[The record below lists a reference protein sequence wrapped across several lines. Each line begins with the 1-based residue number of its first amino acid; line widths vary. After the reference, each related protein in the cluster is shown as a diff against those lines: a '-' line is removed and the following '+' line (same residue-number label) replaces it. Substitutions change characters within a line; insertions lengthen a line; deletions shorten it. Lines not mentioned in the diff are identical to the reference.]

1 MQNPIEI
8 KAKTLEEAL
17 IQASIALNC
26 PIINLQYE
34 VIQTPSKGF
43 LNIGK
48 KEAIILVGVKESVKE
63 VKEESVKET
72 NTKENHQNNIEEK
85 KQKLETETPQEEI
98 ITPKPPK
105 KNLKEESHNGDKL
118 HEIKQELKDLFSHL
132 PYKINKIITPKPP
145 KKNLKEESHNGDK
158 LHEIKQELKDLFS
171 HLPYKINKVEV
182 SFYEPGVLLINIDGE
197 DSALLIGEKGYRYKA
212 LSYLLFNWIHPTY
225 GYSIRLEIST
235 FLQNQE
241 KVMEAQL
248 QSVIMTVHEVGK
260 GQMKAPDGVLTY
272 IALKKLRKAFPN
284 KYVSI
289 KTNLN
294 DEKYIVINDFNNE

>member
-43 LNIGK
+43 LSIGK
-48 KEAIILVGVKESVKE
+48 KEAIILASVKESVKE
-63 VKEESVKET
+63 VKEESVKEID
-72 NTKENHQNNIEEK
+72 TKGIHQNAEEK
-85 KQKLETETPQEEI
+85 KQNLETETPQEER
-98 ITPKPPK
+98 
-105 KNLKEESHNGDKL
+105 
-118 HEIKQELKDLFSHL
+118 
-132 PYKINKIITPKPP
+132 ITPKPP

-182 SFYEPGVLLINIDGE
+182 SLYEPGVLLIDIDGE

-212 LSYLLFNWIHPTY
+212 LSYLLFNWIHPAY

>member
-43 LNIGK
+43 LSIGK
-48 KEAIILVGVKESVKE
+48 KEAIILAGVKESVKE

-72 NTKENHQNNIEEK
+72 NTKEIHQNAEEK
-85 KQKLETETPQEEI
+85 KQKLETETPQEEK

-105 KNLKEESHNGDKL
+105 KNLKEESH
-118 HEIKQELKDLFSHL
+118 S
-132 PYKINKIITPKPP
+132 
-145 KKNLKEESHNGDK
+145 GDK

-182 SFYEPGVLLINIDGE
+182 SLYEPGVLLIDIDGE

>member
-1 MQNPIEI
+1 MQNFIEI

-63 VKEESVKET
+63 IQEESVKET
-72 NTKENHQNNIEEK
+72 NTKEIHQNAEEK
-85 KQKLETETPQEEI
+85 KQNSEIETPQEEI
-98 ITPKPPK
+98 TTPKPPK

-118 HEIKQELKDLFSHL
+118 HEIE
-132 PYKINKIITPKPP
+132 
-145 KKNLKEESHNGDK
+145 
-158 LHEIKQELKDLFS
+158 QELKDLFS

-182 SFYEPGVLLINIDGE
+182 SLYEPGVLLIDIDGE

-212 LSYLLFNWIHPTY
+212 LSYLLFNWIHSAY
-225 GYSIRLEIST
+225 GYNIRLEIST

-241 KVMEAQL
+241 KVMEVQL
-248 QSVIMTVHEVGK
+248 QSTIMTVHEVGK
-260 GQMKAPDGVLTY
+260 GQMKALDGVLTY

>member
-1 MQNPIEI
+1 MQNFIEI

-43 LNIGK
+43 LSIGK
-48 KEAIILVGVKESVKE
+48 KEAIILAGVKESVKE

-72 NTKENHQNNIEEK
+72 NTKEIHQNHQNNIEEK

-105 KNLKEESHNGDKL
+105 KN
-118 HEIKQELKDLFSHL
+118 
-132 PYKINKIITPKPP
+132 P
-145 KKNLKEESHNGDK
+145 KEESHNGDK

-182 SFYEPGVLLINIDGE
+182 SLYEPGVLLIDIDGE

-212 LSYLLFNWIHPTY
+212 LSYLLFNWIHPAY

-248 QSVIMTVHEVGK
+248 QSTIMTVHEVGK

>member
-48 KEAIILVGVKESVKE
+48 KEAIILASVKESVKE
-63 VKEESVKET
+63 VKEESVKEID
-72 NTKENHQNNIEEK
+72 TKEIHQSTEEK
-85 KQKLETETPQEEI
+85 QNLETETPQEER

-105 KNLKEESHNGDKL
+105 K
-118 HEIKQELKDLFSHL
+118 
-132 PYKINKIITPKPP
+132 T
-145 KKNLKEESHNGDK
+145 LKEESHNGDK

-182 SFYEPGVLLINIDGE
+182 SLYEPGVLLIDIDGE

-212 LSYLLFNWIHPTY
+212 LSYLLFNWIHPAY

-248 QSVIMTVHEVGK
+248 QSTIMTVHEVGK

>member
-48 KEAIILVGVKESVKE
+48 KEAIILAGVKESVKE

-85 KQKLETETPQEEI
+85 KQKLETETPQEE
-98 ITPKPPK
+98 
-105 KNLKEESHNGDKL
+105 
-118 HEIKQELKDLFSHL
+118 
-132 PYKINKIITPKPP
+132 IITPKPP

-212 LSYLLFNWIHPTY
+212 LSYLLFNWIHPAY

>member
-34 VIQTPSKGF
+34 VVQTPSKGF
-43 LNIGK
+43 LSIGK
-48 KEAIILVGVKESVKE
+48 KEAIILASVKESVKE
-63 VKEESVKET
+63 IKEESVKET
-72 NTKENHQNNIEEK
+72 NTKEIHQSAEEK
-85 KQKLETETPQEEI
+85 KQNLETETPQEEI

-105 KNLKEESHNGDKL
+105 KNPKEESH
-118 HEIKQELKDLFSHL
+118 S
-132 PYKINKIITPKPP
+132 
-145 KKNLKEESHNGDK
+145 GDK

-182 SFYEPGVLLINIDGE
+182 SLYEPGVLLIDIDGE

-212 LSYLLFNWIHPTY
+212 LSYLLFNWIHPAY

-241 KVMEAQL
+241 KVMDTQL
-248 QSVIMTVHEVGK
+248 QSTIMTVHEVGK

>member
-1 MQNPIEI
+1 MQNFIEI

-43 LNIGK
+43 LSIGK
-48 KEAIILVGVKESVKE
+48 KEAIILVGVKETKE
-63 VKEESVKET
+63 NSLKET
-72 NTKENHQNNIEEK
+72 SAKENHQNNIEEK
-85 KQKLETETPQEEI
+85 KQLETETPQEER

-105 KNLKEESHNGDKL
+105 KN
-118 HEIKQELKDLFSHL
+118 
-132 PYKINKIITPKPP
+132 P
-145 KKNLKEESHNGDK
+145 KEESHNGDK

-182 SFYEPGVLLINIDGE
+182 SLYEPGVLLIDIDGE

-212 LSYLLFNWIHPTY
+212 LSYLLFNWIHPAY

-248 QSVIMTVHEVGK
+248 QSTIMTVHEVGK

>member
-1 MQNPIEI
+1 MQNFIEI

-43 LNIGK
+43 LSIGK
-48 KEAIILVGVKESVKE
+48 KEAIILAGVKESVRE

-72 NTKENHQNNIEEK
+72 NTKEIHQSAEEK

-105 KNLKEESHNGDKL
+105 KN
-118 HEIKQELKDLFSHL
+118 
-132 PYKINKIITPKPP
+132 P
-145 KKNLKEESHNGDK
+145 KEESHNGDK

-182 SFYEPGVLLINIDGE
+182 SLYEPGVLLIDIDGE

>member
-48 KEAIILVGVKESVKE
+48 KEAIILAGIKESVKE

-72 NTKENHQNNIEEK
+72 NTKEIHQSAEEK

-132 PYKINKIITPKPP
+132 PYKINK
-145 KKNLKEESHNGDK
+145 
-158 LHEIKQELKDLFS
+158 
-171 HLPYKINKVEV
+171 VEV
-182 SFYEPGVLLINIDGE
+182 SLYEPGVLLIDIDGE

-212 LSYLLFNWIHPTY
+212 LSYLLFNWIHPAY
-225 GYSIRLEIST
+225 GYNIRLEIST

-248 QSVIMTVHEVGK
+248 QSTIMTVHEVGK

-284 KYVSI
+284 KYISI

>member
-1 MQNPIEI
+1 MQNFIEI

-43 LNIGK
+43 LSIGK
-48 KEAIILVGVKESVKE
+48 KEAIILAGVKESVKE

-72 NTKENHQNNIEEK
+72 NTKENHQNHQNNIEEK

-105 KNLKEESHNGDKL
+105 KNPKEESH
-118 HEIKQELKDLFSHL
+118 S
-132 PYKINKIITPKPP
+132 
-145 KKNLKEESHNGDK
+145 GDK

-182 SFYEPGVLLINIDGE
+182 SLYEPGVLLIDIDGE

-212 LSYLLFNWIHPTY
+212 LSYLLFNWIHPAY

-241 KVMEAQL
+241 KVMDTQL
-248 QSVIMTVHEVGK
+248 QSTIMTVHEVGK

>member
-17 IQASIALNC
+17 IQASISLNC

-34 VIQTPSKGF
+34 VIQMPSKGF

-48 KEAIILVGVKESVKE
+48 KEAIILVGIKETKE
-63 VKEESVKET
+63 NSLKET
-72 NTKENHQNNIEEK
+72 NAKENHQNNIEEK
-85 KQKLETETPQEEI
+85 KQLEIETLQEEK

-105 KNLKEESHNGDKL
+105 KTPKEESHGEDKL
-118 HEIKQELKDLFSHL
+118 HAIKQELKELFSHL
-132 PYKINKIITPKPP
+132 PYKI
-145 KKNLKEESHNGDK
+145 H
-158 LHEIKQELKDLFS
+158 
-171 HLPYKINKVEV
+171 KVEV
-182 SFYEPGVLLINIDGE
+182 SLYEPGVLLIDIDGE

-212 LSYLLFNWIHPTY
+212 LSYLLFNWIHPAY

-241 KVMEAQL
+241 KVMDTQL

>member
-1 MQNPIEI
+1 MQNFIEI

-17 IQASIALNC
+17 IQASIALNY

-34 VIQTPSKGF
+34 VIQMPSKGF

-48 KEAIILVGVKESVKE
+48 KEAIILAGVKETKE
-63 VKEESVKET
+63 NSLKET
-72 NTKENHQNNIEEK
+72 SAKENHQNHQNNIEEK
-85 KQKLETETPQEEI
+85 KQSLETETPQEEK

-105 KNLKEESHNGDKL
+105 KNPKEESHN
-118 HEIKQELKDLFSHL
+118 E
-132 PYKINKIITPKPP
+132 
-145 KKNLKEESHNGDK
+145 DK

-182 SFYEPGVLLINIDGE
+182 SLYEPGVLLINIDGE

>member
-17 IQASIALNC
+17 IQTSIALNC

-43 LNIGK
+43 LGIGK
-48 KEAIILVGVKESVKE
+48 KEAIILAGVKESVKE
-63 VKEESVKET
+63 VKEKSVKET
-72 NTKENHQNNIEEK
+72 NTKEIHQSAEEK
-85 KQKLETETPQEEI
+85 KQKLEIETPQEEI

-132 PYKINKIITPKPP
+132 PYKINK
-145 KKNLKEESHNGDK
+145 
-158 LHEIKQELKDLFS
+158 
-171 HLPYKINKVEV
+171 VEV
-182 SFYEPGVLLINIDGE
+182 SLYEPGVLLIDIDGE

-212 LSYLLFNWIHPTY
+212 LSYLLFNWIHPAY
-225 GYSIRLEIST
+225 GYNIRLEIST

-241 KVMEAQL
+241 KVMDTQL
-248 QSVIMTVHEVGK
+248 QNTIMTVHEVGK

>member
-43 LNIGK
+43 LSIGK
-48 KEAIILVGVKESVKE
+48 KEAIILAGVKESVKE

-72 NTKENHQNNIEEK
+72 NTKEIHQSAEEK
-85 KQKLETETPQEEI
+85 KQSLETETPQEEK
-98 ITPKPPK
+98 ITPKRPK
-105 KNLKEESHNGDKL
+105 KNPKEESHN
-118 HEIKQELKDLFSHL
+118 E
-132 PYKINKIITPKPP
+132 
-145 KKNLKEESHNGDK
+145 DK

-182 SFYEPGVLLINIDGE
+182 SLYEPGVLLIDIDGE

-212 LSYLLFNWIHPTY
+212 LSYLLFNWIHPAY

-248 QSVIMTVHEVGK
+248 QSTIMTVHEVGK

>member
-43 LNIGK
+43 LSIGK
-48 KEAIILVGVKESVKE
+48 KEAIILAGVKESVKE

-85 KQKLETETPQEEI
+85 KQKLETETPQEE
-98 ITPKPPK
+98 K
-105 KNLKEESHNGDKL
+105 
-118 HEIKQELKDLFSHL
+118 
-132 PYKINKIITPKPP
+132 ITPKPP

-212 LSYLLFNWIHPTY
+212 LSYLLFNWIHPAY

-248 QSVIMTVHEVGK
+248 QSTIMTVHEVGK

>member
-48 KEAIILVGVKESVKE
+48 KEAIILAGVKESVKE
-63 VKEESVKET
+63 TKEESVKET
-72 NTKENHQNNIEEK
+72 NTKEIHQSAEEK
-85 KQKLETETPQEEI
+85 KQKLETETPQ
-98 ITPKPPK
+98 
-105 KNLKEESHNGDKL
+105 KE
-118 HEIKQELKDLFSHL
+118 
-132 PYKINKIITPKPP
+132 IITPKPP

-182 SFYEPGVLLINIDGE
+182 SLYEPGVLLIDIDGE

-212 LSYLLFNWIHPTY
+212 LSYLLFNWIHPAY

-248 QSVIMTVHEVGK
+248 QSTIMTVHEVGK

>member
-48 KEAIILVGVKESVKE
+48 KEAIILAGVKESVKE
-63 VKEESVKET
+63 I
-72 NTKENHQNNIEEK
+72 HQNAEEK
-85 KQKLETETPQEEI
+85 QSLGIKTPQEER

-105 KNLKEESHNGDKL
+105 K
-118 HEIKQELKDLFSHL
+118 
-132 PYKINKIITPKPP
+132 T
-145 KKNLKEESHNGDK
+145 LKEESHNGDK

-182 SFYEPGVLLINIDGE
+182 SLYEPGVLLIDIDGE

-212 LSYLLFNWIHPTY
+212 LSYLLFNWIHPAY

>member
-1 MQNPIEI
+1 MQNFIEI

-43 LNIGK
+43 LSIGK
-48 KEAIILVGVKESVKE
+48 KEAIILAGVKESVKE
-63 VKEESVKET
+63 VKEEGVKET
-72 NTKENHQNNIEEK
+72 NTKENHQNHQNNIEEK
-85 KQKLETETPQEEI
+85 KQKLETETPQEE
-98 ITPKPPK
+98 K
-105 KNLKEESHNGDKL
+105 
-118 HEIKQELKDLFSHL
+118 
-132 PYKINKIITPKPP
+132 ITPKPP

-182 SFYEPGVLLINIDGE
+182 SLYEPGVLLIDIDGE

-225 GYSIRLEIST
+225 GYNIRLEIST

>member
-1 MQNPIEI
+1 MQNFIEI

-43 LNIGK
+43 LSIGK
-48 KEAIILVGVKESVKE
+48 KEAIILAGVKESVKE
-63 VKEESVKET
+63 VQEESVKET
-72 NTKENHQNNIEEK
+72 NTKEIHQNAEEK
-85 KQKLETETPQEEI
+85 KQKLETKTPQEEI
-98 ITPKPPK
+98 TTPKPPK
-105 KNLKEESHNGDKL
+105 KNLKEESHSGDKL
-118 HEIKQELKDLFSHL
+118 HEIE
-132 PYKINKIITPKPP
+132 
-145 KKNLKEESHNGDK
+145 
-158 LHEIKQELKDLFS
+158 QELKDLFS

-182 SFYEPGVLLINIDGE
+182 SLYEPGVLLIDIDGE

-212 LSYLLFNWIHPTY
+212 LSYLLFNWIHPAY
-225 GYSIRLEIST
+225 GYNIRLEIST

-241 KVMEAQL
+241 KVMDTQL
-248 QSVIMTVHEVGK
+248 QNTIMTVHEVGK

>member
-1 MQNPIEI
+1 MQNFIEI

-43 LNIGK
+43 LSIGK
-48 KEAIILVGVKESVKE
+48 KEAIILASVKESVKE
-63 VKEESVKET
+63 IQEESVKET
-72 NTKENHQNNIEEK
+72 NTKEIHQSAKEK
-85 KQKLETETPQEEI
+85 KQNLEIETPQEEI

-132 PYKINKIITPKPP
+132 PYKINK
-145 KKNLKEESHNGDK
+145 
-158 LHEIKQELKDLFS
+158 
-171 HLPYKINKVEV
+171 VEV
-182 SFYEPGVLLINIDGE
+182 SLYEPGVLLIDIDGE

-212 LSYLLFNWIHPTY
+212 LSYLLFNWIHPAY
-225 GYSIRLEIST
+225 GYNIRLEIST

-241 KVMEAQL
+241 KVMEVQL
-248 QSVIMTVHEVGK
+248 QSTIMTVHEVGK

>member
-43 LNIGK
+43 LSIGK
-48 KEAIILVGVKESVKE
+48 KEAIILAGVKESVKE

-72 NTKENHQNNIEEK
+72 NTKEIHQNNIEEK
-85 KQKLETETPQEEI
+85 KQNLETKTPQEEK
-98 ITPKPPK
+98 ITPKPSK
-105 KNLKEESHNGDKL
+105 KNPKEESH
-118 HEIKQELKDLFSHL
+118 S
-132 PYKINKIITPKPP
+132 
-145 KKNLKEESHNGDK
+145 GDK

-182 SFYEPGVLLINIDGE
+182 SLYEPGVLLIDIDGE

-241 KVMEAQL
+241 KVMETQL
-248 QSVIMTVHEVGK
+248 QSTIMTVHEVGK

-294 DEKYIVINDFNNE
+294 DEKYIVINDFNNEWHHRRYRYPFRQGSD

>member
-43 LNIGK
+43 LSIGK
-48 KEAIILVGVKESVKE
+48 KEAIILAGVKESVKE

-85 KQKLETETPQEEI
+85 KQLETETPQEER

-105 KNLKEESHNGDKL
+105 KNLKEGSHN
-118 HEIKQELKDLFSHL
+118 E
-132 PYKINKIITPKPP
+132 
-145 KKNLKEESHNGDK
+145 DK

-182 SFYEPGVLLINIDGE
+182 SFYEPGVLLIDIDGE

-212 LSYLLFNWIHPTY
+212 LSYLLFNWIHPAY

>member
-1 MQNPIEI
+1 MQNFIEI

-17 IQASIALNC
+17 TQASIALNC

-48 KEAIILVGVKESVKE
+48 KEAIILAGVKESVKE
-63 VKEESVKET
+63 IQEESVKET
-72 NTKENHQNNIEEK
+72 STKEIHQSAEEK
-85 KQKLETETPQEEI
+85 KQNLETKTPQEEI
-98 ITPKPPK
+98 T
-105 KNLKEESHNGDKL
+105 
-118 HEIKQELKDLFSHL
+118 
-132 PYKINKIITPKPP
+132 TPKPP

-182 SFYEPGVLLINIDGE
+182 SLYEPGVLLIDIDGE

-212 LSYLLFNWIHPTY
+212 LSYLLFNWIHPAY
-225 GYSIRLEIST
+225 GYNIRLEIST

-241 KVMEAQL
+241 KVMDTQL
-248 QSVIMTVHEVGK
+248 QNTIMTVHEVGK

>member
-43 LNIGK
+43 LSIGK
-48 KEAIILVGVKESVKE
+48 KEAIILAGVKESVKE
-63 VKEESVKET
+63 VKEESVKE
-72 NTKENHQNNIEEK
+72 NHQNHQNNIEEK
-85 KQKLETETPQEEI
+85 KQNLETETPQEER

-105 KNLKEESHNGDKL
+105 KN
-118 HEIKQELKDLFSHL
+118 
-132 PYKINKIITPKPP
+132 P
-145 KKNLKEESHNGDK
+145 KEESHNGDK

-182 SFYEPGVLLINIDGE
+182 SLYEPGVLLIDIDGE

-212 LSYLLFNWIHPTY
+212 LSYLLFNWIHPAY

>member
-1 MQNPIEI
+1 MQNFIEI

-43 LNIGK
+43 LSIGK
-48 KEAIILVGVKESVKE
+48 KEAIILASVKESVKE

-72 NTKENHQNNIEEK
+72 NTKEIHQNNIEEK
-85 KQKLETETPQEEI
+85 KQNLETETPQEER
-98 ITPKPPK
+98 
-105 KNLKEESHNGDKL
+105 
-118 HEIKQELKDLFSHL
+118 
-132 PYKINKIITPKPP
+132 ITPKPP

-182 SFYEPGVLLINIDGE
+182 SLYEPGVLLINIDGE

-248 QSVIMTVHEVGK
+248 QSTIMTVHEVGK

>member
-1 MQNPIEI
+1 MQNFIEI

-48 KEAIILVGVKESVKE
+48 KEAIILVGVKEVQ
-63 VKEESVKET
+63 EESVKET
-72 NTKENHQNNIEEK
+72 NTKEIHQSTEEK
-85 KQKLETETPQEEI
+85 KQNLETKTPQEEI

-105 KNLKEESHNGDKL
+105 KNPKEESHN
-118 HEIKQELKDLFSHL
+118 E
-132 PYKINKIITPKPP
+132 
-145 KKNLKEESHNGDK
+145 DK

-182 SFYEPGVLLINIDGE
+182 SLYEPGVLLIDIDGE

-212 LSYLLFNWIHPTY
+212 LSYLLFNWIHPAY
-225 GYSIRLEIST
+225 GYNIRLEIST

-241 KVMEAQL
+241 KVMDTQL
-248 QSVIMTVHEVGK
+248 QSTIMTVHEVGK

>member
-1 MQNPIEI
+1 MQNFIEI

-43 LNIGK
+43 LSIGK
-48 KEAIILVGVKESVKE
+48 KEAIILAGVKESIKE

-72 NTKENHQNNIEEK
+72 NTKEIHQSAEEK
-85 KQKLETETPQEEI
+85 KQNLETETPQEEI

-132 PYKINKIITPKPP
+132 PY
-145 KKNLKEESHNGDK
+145 E
-158 LHEIKQELKDLFS
+158 
-171 HLPYKINKVEV
+171 INKVEV
-182 SFYEPGVLLINIDGE
+182 SLYEPGVLLINIDGE

-212 LSYLLFNWIHPTY
+212 LSYLLFNWIHPAY
-225 GYSIRLEIST
+225 GYNIRLEIST

-241 KVMEAQL
+241 KVMEVQL
-248 QSVIMTVHEVGK
+248 QSTIMTVHEVGK

>member
-1 MQNPIEI
+1 MQNFIEI

-48 KEAIILVGVKESVKE
+48 KEAIILAGVKEI
-63 VKEESVKET
+63 KEESVKET
-72 NTKENHQNNIEEK
+72 NTKENHQNHQNNIEEK

-132 PYKINKIITPKPP
+132 PYKINK
-145 KKNLKEESHNGDK
+145 
-158 LHEIKQELKDLFS
+158 
-171 HLPYKINKVEV
+171 VEV
-182 SFYEPGVLLINIDGE
+182 SLYEPGVLLINIDGE

-212 LSYLLFNWIHPTY
+212 LSYLLFNWIHPAY

-248 QSVIMTVHEVGK
+248 QSTIMTVHEVGK

>member
-48 KEAIILVGVKESVKE
+48 KEAIILAGVKESVKE
-63 VKEESVKET
+63 IQEESVKET
-72 NTKENHQNNIEEK
+72 STKEIHQSAEEK
-85 KQKLETETPQEEI
+85 KQNSEIETPQEKI
-98 ITPKPPK
+98 TTPKP
-105 KNLKEESHNGDKL
+105 S
-118 HEIKQELKDLFSHL
+118 
-132 PYKINKIITPKPP
+132 

-182 SFYEPGVLLINIDGE
+182 SLYEPGVLLIDIDGE

-212 LSYLLFNWIHPTY
+212 LSYLLFNWIHPAY
-225 GYSIRLEIST
+225 GYNIRLEIST

-241 KVMEAQL
+241 KVMDTQL
-248 QSVIMTVHEVGK
+248 QNTIMTVHEVGK
-260 GQMKAPDGVLTY
+260 GQMKAPDDVLTY

-294 DEKYIVINDFNNE
+294 DEKYIIINDFNNE

>member
-43 LNIGK
+43 LSIGK
-48 KEAIILVGVKESVKE
+48 KEAIILAGVKESVKE

-72 NTKENHQNNIEEK
+72 NTKENHQNHQNNIEEK
-85 KQKLETETPQEEI
+85 KQKLETETPQEER
-98 ITPKPPK
+98 
-105 KNLKEESHNGDKL
+105 
-118 HEIKQELKDLFSHL
+118 
-132 PYKINKIITPKPP
+132 ITPKPP

-182 SFYEPGVLLINIDGE
+182 SLYEPGVLLINIDGE

-241 KVMEAQL
+241 KVMDTQL

>member
-1 MQNPIEI
+1 MQNFIEI

-48 KEAIILVGVKESVKE
+48 KEAIILAGVKESVKE

-72 NTKENHQNNIEEK
+72 NTKEIHQNHQNNIEEK
-85 KQKLETETPQEEI
+85 KQNSETETPQEEI

-105 KNLKEESHNGDKL
+105 KN
-118 HEIKQELKDLFSHL
+118 
-132 PYKINKIITPKPP
+132 P
-145 KKNLKEESHNGDK
+145 KEESHNGDK

-182 SFYEPGVLLINIDGE
+182 SLYEPGVLLIDIDGE

-241 KVMEAQL
+241 KVMEVQL
-248 QSVIMTVHEVGK
+248 QSTIMTVHEVGK

>member
-1 MQNPIEI
+1 MQNFIEI

-43 LNIGK
+43 LSIGK
-48 KEAIILVGVKESVKE
+48 KEAIILASVKESVKE

-72 NTKENHQNNIEEK
+72 NTKEIHQSAEEK
-85 KQKLETETPQEEI
+85 KQKLETETPQEER

-105 KNLKEESHNGDKL
+105 KNLKEESHG
-118 HEIKQELKDLFSHL
+118 E
-132 PYKINKIITPKPP
+132 
-145 KKNLKEESHNGDK
+145 DK

-182 SFYEPGVLLINIDGE
+182 SLYEPGVLLINIDGE

-212 LSYLLFNWIHPTY
+212 LSYLLFNWIHPAY

-248 QSVIMTVHEVGK
+248 QSTIMTVHEVGK

>member
-48 KEAIILVGVKESVKE
+48 KEAIILAGVKESVKE
-63 VKEESVKET
+63 IQEESVKET
-72 NTKENHQNNIEEK
+72 NTKEIHQSAKEK
-85 KQKLETETPQEEI
+85 KQNLEIETPQEEI

-132 PYKINKIITPKPP
+132 PYKINK
-145 KKNLKEESHNGDK
+145 
-158 LHEIKQELKDLFS
+158 
-171 HLPYKINKVEV
+171 VEV
-182 SFYEPGVLLINIDGE
+182 SLYEPGVLLIDIDGE

-212 LSYLLFNWIHPTY
+212 LSYLLFNWIHPAY
-225 GYSIRLEIST
+225 GYNIRLEIST

-248 QSVIMTVHEVGK
+248 QSTIMTVHEVGK

>member
-1 MQNPIEI
+1 MQNFIEI

-48 KEAIILVGVKESVKE
+48 KEAIILAGVKESVKE
-63 VKEESVKET
+63 IKEESVKET
-72 NTKENHQNNIEEK
+72 NTKEIHQSAEEK
-85 KQKLETETPQEEI
+85 KQNSETETPQEEI
-98 ITPKPPK
+98 T
-105 KNLKEESHNGDKL
+105 
-118 HEIKQELKDLFSHL
+118 
-132 PYKINKIITPKPP
+132 TPKPP

-182 SFYEPGVLLINIDGE
+182 SLYEPGVLLIDIDGE

-212 LSYLLFNWIHPTY
+212 LSYLLFNWIHPAY
-225 GYSIRLEIST
+225 GYNIRLEIST

-248 QSVIMTVHEVGK
+248 QSTIMTVHEVGK

>member
-1 MQNPIEI
+1 MQNFIEI

-48 KEAIILVGVKESVKE
+48 KEAIILASVKESVKA

-72 NTKENHQNNIEEK
+72 HTKEIHQSAGEK
-85 KQKLETETPQEEI
+85 KQKLETKTPQEEI

-105 KNLKEESHNGDKL
+105 KNLKEESHN
-118 HEIKQELKDLFSHL
+118 E
-132 PYKINKIITPKPP
+132 
-145 KKNLKEESHNGDK
+145 DK

-182 SFYEPGVLLINIDGE
+182 SLYEPGVLLIDIDGE

-225 GYSIRLEIST
+225 GYNIRLEIST

-241 KVMEAQL
+241 KVMEVQL
-248 QSVIMTVHEVGK
+248 QSTIMTVHEVGK

>member
-26 PIINLQYE
+26 SIINLQYE

-48 KEAIILVGVKESVKE
+48 KEAIILAGVKESVKE

-85 KQKLETETPQEEI
+85 KQKLETETPQEEK

-105 KNLKEESHNGDKL
+105 KNLKEESH
-118 HEIKQELKDLFSHL
+118 S
-132 PYKINKIITPKPP
+132 
-145 KKNLKEESHNGDK
+145 GDK

-182 SFYEPGVLLINIDGE
+182 SLYEPGVLLINIDGE

-248 QSVIMTVHEVGK
+248 QSTIMTVHEVGK

>member
-48 KEAIILVGVKESVKE
+48 KEAIILASVKESVKE

-72 NTKENHQNNIEEK
+72 NTKEIHQSAEEK
-85 KQKLETETPQEEI
+85 KQKLETETPQEER
-98 ITPKPPK
+98 
-105 KNLKEESHNGDKL
+105 
-118 HEIKQELKDLFSHL
+118 
-132 PYKINKIITPKPP
+132 ITPKPP

-182 SFYEPGVLLINIDGE
+182 SLYEPGVLLINIDGE

-212 LSYLLFNWIHPTY
+212 LSYLLFNWIHPAY

>member
-1 MQNPIEI
+1 MQNFIEI

-43 LNIGK
+43 LSIGK
-48 KEAIILVGVKESVKE
+48 KEAIILAGVKESVKESVKE

-72 NTKENHQNNIEEK
+72 NTKEIHQNAEEK
-85 KQKLETETPQEEI
+85 KQNLETKTPQEEI

-105 KNLKEESHNGDKL
+105 KN
-118 HEIKQELKDLFSHL
+118 
-132 PYKINKIITPKPP
+132 P
-145 KKNLKEESHNGDK
+145 KEESHNGDK

-182 SFYEPGVLLINIDGE
+182 SLYEPGVLLIDIDGE

-212 LSYLLFNWIHPTY
+212 LSYLLFNWIHPAY
-225 GYSIRLEIST
+225 GYNIRLEIST

-241 KVMEAQL
+241 KVMDTQL
-248 QSVIMTVHEVGK
+248 QSTIMTVHEVGK

>member
-1 MQNPIEI
+1 MQNFIEI

-43 LNIGK
+43 LSIGK
-48 KEAIILVGVKESVKE
+48 KEAIILAGVKESVKE

-72 NTKENHQNNIEEK
+72 NTKENHQNHQNNIEEK

-105 KNLKEESHNGDKL
+105 KN
-118 HEIKQELKDLFSHL
+118 
-132 PYKINKIITPKPP
+132 P
-145 KKNLKEESHNGDK
+145 KEESHNGDK

-182 SFYEPGVLLINIDGE
+182 SLYEPGVLLIDIDGE

-212 LSYLLFNWIHPTY
+212 LSYLLFNWIHPAY
-225 GYSIRLEIST
+225 GYNIRLEIST

-248 QSVIMTVHEVGK
+248 QSTIMTVHEVGK